1 MEGIFSSTSIPVLSQ
16 VVQFAQT
23 RHHILAGNIAN
34 LDTPGYRVRDLS
46 PERFHARLKEAI
58 HRRDEKTGSA
68 PLSNSRALRGDPFK
82 DVSDSMKSILY
93 HDDSNVGIEQQIKEI
108 AKNQA
113 THNMAIA
120 IMASQ
125 FQLLKVAISERA

>member
-46 PERFHARLKEAI
+46 PERFQARLKEAI
-58 HRRDEKTGSA
+58 HRRDGKTGSA
-68 PLSNSRALRGDPFK
+68 AFGDSRALRGDPFK

-93 HDDSNVGIEQQIKEI
+93 HDDSNVGIEHQVKEI

-120 IMASQ
+120 IMTSQ

>member
-1 MEGIFSSTSIPVLSQ
+1 MDGIFSSTSIPVLSQ

-46 PERFHARLKEAI
+46 PEHFQARLKQAI
-58 HRRDEKTGSA
+58 RHRDQKTGSA
-68 PLSNSRALRGDPFK
+68 ALGDSRALRGDPFK

-93 HDDSNVGIEQQIKEI
+93 HDDSNVGIEHQVKEI

-113 THNMAIA
+113 KHNMAIA

-125 FQLLKVAISERA
+125 FQLLKAAISERA